1 MFLNS
6 DMPDS
11 CSLNLG
17 SFLKVN
23 YVTFADP
30 NEWMD
35 EIGKLKDQCNGEGV
49 GEVSEYELGA

>member
-1 MFLNS
+1 
-6 DMPDS
+6 MPDS
-11 CSLNLG
+11 SFLILG
-17 SFLKVN
+17 SFVKVN

-35 EIGKLKDQCNGEGV
+35 EISKLKDQCNGEGV